1 MLSSDFLAL
10 SRVFVSLARIH
21 SPARGSL
28 GGKKKQGSRCAM
40 EYGGGRKRFRPE
52 AALNGNG
59 GFKKSKPEME
69 SFPTGI
75 GSKSKPCTKFFSTS
89 GCPFGEACHFL
100 HYVPGGIKVVSQMM
114 NVAGNP
120 TLPQPA
126 RNSAAPPSFP
136 DGSSPPAV
144 KTRLCNK
151 FKSAEGCKFGDKCHF
166 AHGEWELGKPTAPS
180 YEDPRAMGPMPGRMG
195 GRVESHPSNHH
206 QSSHRAMASFGT
218 SATAK
223 ILVDASLTGAIIGKN
238 GVNSKHI
245 CRVTGAKLSIKEHDS
260 DPTRR
265 NIELEGT
272 LDQIDQ
278 ASAMVQELI
287 ANVRATSGPPMRN
300 HATTAS
306 APANNFKTKL
316 CENFTKGS
324 CTFGER
330 CHFAHGVEELRK
342 TGM

>member
-1 MLSSDFLAL
+1 
-10 SRVFVSLARIH
+10 
-21 SPARGSL
+21 
-28 GGKKKQGSRCAM
+28 M
-40 EYGGGRKRFRPE
+40 EYGGGRKRWRPE

-59 GFKKSKPEME
+59 GFKKSKQEME

-100 HYVPGGIKVVSQMM
+100 HYVPGGIKVVSQMV
-114 NVAGNP
+114 NLAGNP
-120 TLPQPA
+120 NLPPVA

-180 YEDPRAMGPMPGRMG
+180 YEDPHAMGPMPGRMG
-195 GRVESHPSNHH
+195 GRGEPHPA
-206 QSSHRAMASFGT
+206 SHRAAAASFGT

-245 CRVTGAKLSIKEHDS
+245 CRVTGAKLSIREHDS
-260 DPTRR
+260 DPTKR
-265 NIELEGT
+265 NIELEGS
-272 LDQIDQ
+272 LDQIGQ
-278 ASAMVQELI
+278 ASNMVQELI
-287 ANVRATSGPPMRN
+287 ANVRSTSGPPMRN
-300 HATTAS
+300 HAPTVS
-306 APANNFKTKL
+306 AQSNNFKTKI
-316 CENFTKGS
+316 CENFAKGT

-330 CHFAHGVEELRK
+330 CHFAHGVEELRR
-342 TGM
+342 TAM